1 MRSKSALNKYIVIIF
16 GLGAGILISSLSI
29 AGSTRTLKRTED
41 YVLFTG
47 AHVPSL
53 NRCETGDLHLY
64 SSGPSGFRA
73 VPFQVDKRD
82 AGGLLVFPDEPDP
95 LRDGTRLDLNDEL
108 VFMVKDAG
116 NRSPQGAWVEGAA
129 KGVEIELVD
138 PLDGG
143 RAWVYLFERPGQDPP
158 DTADYVSQYEDD
170 ERIFALADQY
180 EVGQPKS
187 KYYYDWLKLKK
198 PDGSWGADLFDRQK
212 MGMKALLLNGSIPIS
227 IPEQEIQSRTLGV
240 IDGPVRLVRREMRLA
255 EIRIIGFKYITE
267 FNNYFYGNGYVS
279 PVEIEIPVTMYKLF
293 LDLSFYYGMDF
304 TEAAIG
310 SVVKSPANPGGIKL
324 DGKPDPGV
332 DDKSDNLYMVFTGPE
347 GSFIEV
353 FVLDENLSQMLD
365 RAIYIEEDPLKI
377 DPGEDHP
384 GSLIAGFYTAS
395 GSKLK
400 KGTYNY
406 AIYHYYP
413 GRVSDQKTQ
422 EILNMIERS
431 VEIEARPITPP
442 H

>member
-1 MRSKSALNKYIVIIF
+1 M
-16 GLGAGILISSLSI
+16 LISSLSI

-41 YVLFTG
+41 YIILTG
-47 AHVPSL
+47 GNVPSL

-64 SSGPSGFRA
+64 AYGPAGFGA
-73 VPFQVDKRD
+73 APFQVDKRD

-95 LRDGTRLDLNDEL
+95 LRDGTRLDPNDEL
-108 VFMVKDAG
+108 VFMIRDAG
-116 NRSPQGAWVEGAA
+116 NRSPRGARVEGAF

-143 RAWVYLFERPGQDPP
+143 KAWVYLFERPGRDPP
-158 DTADYVSQYEDD
+158 DTADYVGQYEDD
-170 ERIFALADQY
+170 ERVFALADQY
-180 EVGQPKS
+180 EVGQPKK
-187 KYYYDWLKLKK
+187 KYYYDWLKLRK

-212 MGMKALLLNGSIPIS
+212 MGMKALLLNGSIPIA
-227 IPEQEIQSRTLGV
+227 IPEQEVQSRTLGV

-293 LDLSFYYGMDF
+293 MELSFYYGMDF

-310 SVVKSPANPGGIKL
+310 SVVKNPANPGGIKL

-332 DDKSDNLYMVFTGPE
+332 DDKSDTLYMTFTGPE

-353 FVLDENLSQMLD
+353 FALDENLSQMLD
-365 RAIYIEEDPLKI
+365 RATYIEEDLSKT
-377 DPGEDHP
+377 DPDEDHP
-384 GSLIAGFYTAS
+384 GSLVAGFYTAS
-395 GSKLK
+395 GSRLK
-400 KGTYNY
+400 KGVYSY

-413 GRVSDQKTQ
+413 GSVSGRKTK
-422 EILNMIERS
+422 EILNMIEHP
-431 VEIEARPITPP
+431 VKIETRPIATPSEP
-442 H
+442 APAN